1 MSPQNVFSFRQA
13 GIARHYIAWDCILL
27 TLNCSTQRFSLSK
40 TLPTNCSKDST
51 GSTKCGKERQRNV
64 MILSKNLKSRG
75 KRSQGYVKDASK
87 SKESNG
93 LEGYPAEVL

>member
-1 MSPQNVFSFRQA
+1 
-13 GIARHYIAWDCILL
+13 
-27 TLNCSTQRFSLSK
+27 
-40 TLPTNCSKDST
+40 
-51 GSTKCGKERQRNV
+51 

-75 KRSQGYVKDASK
+75 KGSQGYVKDASK